1 MGWLKRNWVWDLGG
15 AAVLVGIDLVAKGAM
30 AASPP
35 SVAPGGVPTTGVQTP
50 IVLVPNQPQ
59 GSLGMHVGDTLVLS
73 LPPGGSWMAPP
84 AGVQPAN
91 PPSGNAAITYVYQGP
106 GLLTYYWVDSTGA
119 AQTFVLTLYTLAPGL

>member
-1 MGWLKRNWVWDLGG
+1 MGWLKRNWVWVLGG

-35 SVAPGGVPTTGVQTP
+35 SVTPSGVPTTGVTTP

-59 GSLGMHVGDTLVLS
+59 GSLGMHVGDKLVLS
-73 LPPGGSWMAPP
+73 LPPGASWVAPP

-106 GLLTYYWVDSTGA
+106 GLLTYYWVDNTGT